1 MVRAFQTLAAI
12 AGAALLCGLGGCD
25 EPTAGPGKDGPP
37 AAAEASAAA
46 DDGAAPAEP
55 SDGEQPVVADIP
67 AEVEDA
73 DVKPETYGAI
83 KPPTPAPEADE
94 LTLHGLAGYEI
105 VTIYS
110 APDVESPKLGYLRI
124 GQRIMVTES
133 IADTGEGCSK
143 GWHALNTGGFACA
156 NKGLITDPEKPPYMH
171 RPPPGPKVDS
181 PVPYDYAVIAKEG
194 TPMWWRT
201 ADADEVMLAQEK
213 YEATLPPEEKK
224 EKPTAKPK
232 PGAKS
237 TASATVKPAKGS
249 KADKREKAEPVPDA
263 DLPGVL
269 ETPEGPSAI
278 ELTEAEKAEIERK
291 RIAAKKRAEERVAK
305 EAERKAELT
314 RKAAKLPL
322 HRQRPFMERGNII
335 SLGSKVREKGRSWW
349 RTARGGYVPSANTYG
364 YKPKDFAGHAIEPE
378 SGFPFGFV
386 YDEEAVGYKLEGEK
400 MKWSK
405 RMEHKQFVDLQGEA
419 VEYGGRQYWQTTDG
433 LYIRASALR
442 LAEEQPIP
450 EGVKPWERWVDVSLE
465 QQLLVAYEGDQPVY
479 ATLVSSGKKGND
491 EESFRTP
498 KGQWRIRTKHVSSS
512 MAGSTASDGDYSI
525 QDVPWAMFFE
535 GNYALHGAF
544 WHTRFGRTRSHGC
557 VNLGPTDA
565 RWLFY
570 WTTPFVPEEWHG
582 ASAHEGSPGSMVVV
596 R

>member
-1 MVRAFQTLAAI
+1 MARVFETLAPFV
-12 AGAALLCGLGGCD
+12 GVALLAVTGGCD
-25 EPTAGPGKDGPP
+25 QPADAPAENSSAPP
-37 AAAEASAAA
+37 AADSADEGGAA
-46 DDGAAPAEP
+46 DPAPTPDSGDEPPTDVPAEP
-55 SDGEQPVVADIP
+55 VGIDPN
-67 AEVEDA
+67 
-73 DVKPETYGAI
+73 VKPETYGAI
-83 KPPTPAPEADE
+83 KPPTPPPETDA

-105 VTIYS
+105 VTVYS
-110 APDVESPKLGYLRI
+110 APNVESPKLGYLRM

-133 IADTGEGCSK
+133 VADEGEGCSK
-143 GWHALNTGGFACA
+143 GWHGLSTGGFACA

-201 ADADEVMLAQEK
+201 ADADEVMLAQQK

-224 EKPTAKPK
+224 EKPKSKPK
-232 PGAKS
+232 ATS
-237 TASATVKPAKGS
+237 TVKPAKGS
-249 KADKREKAEPVPDA
+249 KAEKREQAKAVPDA

-291 RIAAKKRAEERVAK
+291 RAAAKKRDEERAAK
-305 EAERKAELT
+305 EAERKAELVK
-314 RKAAKLPL
+314 KAAKLPL

-364 YKPKDFAGHAIEPE
+364 YKPKDFEGKALEPE
-378 SGFPFGFV
+378 TEFPFGFV
-386 YDEEAVGYKLEGEK
+386 YDEEAVAYKLEDEK

-405 RMEHKQFVDLQGEA
+405 RLDHKQFVDLQGEPH
-419 VEYGGRQYWQTTDG
+419 EYGGRQYMQTTDG
-433 LYIRASALR
+433 LYIRAKSLR

-450 EGVKPWERWVDVSLE
+450 EGVKAWERWIDVSLD
-465 QQLLVAYEGDQPVY
+465 QQLLVAYEGDKPVY

-498 KGQWRIRTKHVSSS
+498 KGKWRIKTKHISSS

-565 RWLFY
+565 RWLFF